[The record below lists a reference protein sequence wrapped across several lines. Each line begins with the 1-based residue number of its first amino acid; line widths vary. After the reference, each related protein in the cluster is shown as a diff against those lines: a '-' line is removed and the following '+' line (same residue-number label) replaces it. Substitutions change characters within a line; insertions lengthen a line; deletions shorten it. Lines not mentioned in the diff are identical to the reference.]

1 MSKENISKL
10 RVGISCG
17 DLNGIGLEVVL
28 KTFQD
33 QRMLEMCTP
42 VLYGVSRVMNYY
54 KKSVGVQDLAYHIA
68 SDASKLRSRKLNV
81 IEVYDGDFKV
91 NFGNADKVAGEIA
104 RRALVNATE
113 DLASNKLDVL
123 ITAPINKD
131 TIHSEDFPYNGHTEY
146 LADYANEEHPLMLLV
161 NDNLRV
167 GLVTGHVALKEVS
180 NVLTTELIVAKLDA
194 MNKSLLSDFNIPSPR
209 IAVLGLNPHS
219 GDNGL
224 LGEEEKTIIQPALE
238 IASKQGIMA
247 FGPYP
252 ADGFFGS
259 HAYKKFDG
267 VLAMYHDQGLAPFKA
282 LSFNAGVNFTAGLP
296 IVRTSPDH
304 GTGFDIAGQGVASED
319 SFRKA
324 VYTALD
330 IHENRKEYR
339 ELTKNPLSTKK

>member
-1 MSKENISKL
+1 MSKEKISKL
-10 RVGISCG
+10 KVGISCG

-54 KKSVGVQDLAYHIA
+54 KKSVGVQDLDYHVA
-68 SDASKLRSRKLNV
+68 GDANKLRSRKLNV

-91 NFGNADKVAGEIA
+91 SFGNADKVAGEIA